1 MIKKAPFSAV
11 ECAIGLGLALL
22 CQTTFADDL
31 PVADAVAKATGS
43 SVSQQSQPIDPTKE
57 PTSDEVSGAS
67 IRSFPLPLDGMSL
80 VEAKD
85 KKTYIVSTNGRY
97 QFEGK
102 IRNVYTNK
110 LIETVDDA
118 IAERYMT
125 LADMSLSLA
134 DIATIAYGNPNLP
147 LQGRLMVDPYCAEC
161 KRVLSELEKIKD
173 RVHLEIM
180 ITPIAGKES
189 IVTGL
194 NMWCA
199 YEKNYN
205 LGRQIL
211 GDLMKGPPYQQYP
224 QNPDCKGQRL
234 MLNTMLTRTLDV
246 KGVPAFWR
254 ADGFAKAGV
263 PKDILAFLKSR
274 RTKELAEA
282 QGGGK

>member
-1 MIKKAPFSAV
+1 MKKKAPFSAV

-22 CQTTFADDL
+22 SQTTFADDL

-43 SVSQQSQPIDPTKE
+43 SVSQQSQPIDPDKE

-97 QFEGK
+97 LFEGK
-102 IRNVYTNK
+102 IRNAYTNK

-125 LADMSLSLA
+125 LTDMSLSLA

-199 YEKNYN
+199 YEKNYS

-234 MLNTMLTRTLDV
+234 MLNAMITRTLDL